1 MNRSLHYKF
10 QRTDNIKYSRTLS
23 KLKIETNPLHL
34 RIEAL
39 QLTFGRAILVK
50 WLKQKQCTPEIR
62 HRGTG
67 EYIIVCFTISLQ
79 TFFQLLFFFLLL
91 FFSFLP
97 YLLSAIYSFS
107 LSSILFYLL
116 CKERKSWVT
125 LEEFNGIFKLFKSQI
140 PLQILFSLY
149 QEKYRFTHNFIN
161 NSRKITVP
169 LKSIH

>member
-1 MNRSLHYKF
+1 MVEAEAVHSGNKTSRNWRIYYSLFYHLPP
-10 QRTDNIKYSRTLS
+10 NIFPAS
-23 KLKIETNPLHL
+23 
-34 RIEAL
+34 
-39 QLTFGRAILVK
+39 V
-50 WLKQKQCTPEIR
+50 
-62 HRGTG
+62 
-67 EYIIVCFTISLQ
+67 
-79 TFFQLLFFFLLL
+79 FFLLL